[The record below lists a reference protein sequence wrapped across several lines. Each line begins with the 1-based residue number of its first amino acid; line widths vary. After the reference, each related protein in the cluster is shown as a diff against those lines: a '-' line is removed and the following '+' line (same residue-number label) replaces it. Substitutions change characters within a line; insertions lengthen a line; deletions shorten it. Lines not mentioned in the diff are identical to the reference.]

1 MNNSNK
7 NEIHGMI
14 HETLIFIWTVTMP
27 KLVVLKTQNVG
38 SKSASIERY
47 GTRETYMKNEY
58 RDDYVHAYTYM
69 VRVRVYVY
77 GCAAGLAWRVDIAL

>member
-38 SKSASIERY
+38 SKSASIER
-47 GTRETYMKNEY
+47 ETYMKNEY